1 MRINQKMQVRY
12 IVEDEEFFVLIEPDF
27 ERIAERIAR
36 IDKKISLK
44 KVEAMIDRSE
54 PRNLI
59 LGFSD
64 YTSSSQVGLAVA
76 QTPRLSSRS

>member
-1 MRINQKMQVRY
+1 MQVRY

-27 ERIAERIAR
+27 ERIADRIAR

-64 YTSSSQVGLAVA
+64 YTTTSQV
-76 QTPRLSSRS
+76 

>member
-1 MRINQKMQVRY
+1 MQVRY

-27 ERIAERIAR
+27 ERIADRIAR

-64 YTSSSQVGLAVA
+64 YTTTSQVW
-76 QTPRLSSRS
+76 

>member
-64 YTSSSQVGLAVA
+64 YTSSSQVGFVVA
-76 QTPRLSSRS
+76 RTPRLSSRS

>member
-1 MRINQKMQVRY
+1 MQVRY

-27 ERIAERIAR
+27 ERIADRIAR

-54 PRNLI
+54 PRNPEP
-59 LGFSD
+59 GH
-64 YTSSSQVGLAVA
+64 
-76 QTPRLSSRS
+76 PRN